1 VSDLE
6 VSIQS
11 CHQPSSIIILNGL
24 KADCF
29 RLWND
34 GLPVHKSL
42 IRYLQNVKALFLNF
56 QGRIW
61 VFVNI
66 IPLLQSVFLPL
77 VTVAYFH
84 IKIISLQVH
93 IVHVSVILNFIVF
106 RTHAA
111 VAVFQGYHASHYKFP
126 F

>member
-1 VSDLE
+1 M
-6 VSIQS
+6 SI
-11 CHQPSSIIILNGL
+11 
-24 KADCF
+24 
-29 RLWND
+29 
-34 GLPVHKSL
+34 
-42 IRYLQNVKALFLNF
+42 KALFLNI

-66 IPLLQSVFLPL
+66 IHLLQSVILPL

-93 IVHVSVILNFIVF
+93 IVHVSVILNFILF
-106 RTHAA
+106 RTHAL
-111 VAVFQGYHASHYKFP
+111 VAVFQGYHACHYKFT